1 MSTISQI
8 FSHYWQLLGVFIFAL
23 LSPLVFIKLFLPYIR
38 KVIQKKNKLLFKRFI
53 EVKLFFSFGFIL
65 PPLLIY
71 IVLSNLA
78 ISEKELLYKELIYIR
93 KAAGFLIIVF
103 TPILFNKIISAINL
117 TYKKKEFFVKYPV
130 NSYLQLLKL
139 LIFIISII
147 LAICY
152 LLNLSPWG
160 ILSGIGALGAILL
173 LVFKDTILGLV
184 ASIQVYGGGLVKEG
198 DWIELKALDI
208 DGEVMEVGLHRV
220 KVKAWDNSVTT
231 FPTSKFLE
239 LTFKNW
245 RNMTES
251 GGRRIKRTIIL
262 KTSSI
267 KFVDKKLFNN
277 LLQIPLLKKYL
288 EEKSEEI
295 KKDNANN
302 KEIDLSV
309 ARKMTNIGCFRAY
322 IYKYLENHKSIN
334 NSMTLLVRQL
344 PTNEYGLPIE
354 IYTFTNTTKWKD
366 YENIQSDIF
375 DHLLASVSSFELVV
389 FQFPSSLDVNTIKL
403 P

>member
-1 MSTISQI
+1 M
-8 FSHYWQLLGVFIFAL
+8 
-23 LSPLVFIKLFLPYIR
+23 LSPLVFIKLVLPYIR

-267 KFVDKKLFNN
+267 KFLDKKLFNN

>member
-8 FSHYWQLLGVFIFAL
+8 FSHYWQLLGVFIFAM
-23 LSPLVFIKLFLPYIR
+23 LSPLVFIKLVLPYIR

-389 FQFPSSLDVNTIKL
+389 FQFPSSLDVNKIKL

>member
-1 MSTISQI
+1 M
-8 FSHYWQLLGVFIFAL
+8 
-23 LSPLVFIKLFLPYIR
+23 LSPLVFIKLVLPYIR

-322 IYKYLENHKSIN
+322 IYKYLENHKNIN

>member
-1 MSTISQI
+1 MNYILI
-8 FSHYWQLLGVFIFAL
+8 NYWYLFLTLFIAI
-23 LSPLVFIKLFLPYIR
+23 LSPLLFIKLFLPHIR
-38 KVIQKKNKLLFKRFI
+38 NFFSRRNKQLFKRFI
-53 EVKLFFSFGFIL
+53 EVKLFYSVSFIF
-65 PPLLIY
+65 PPLIIY
-71 IVLSNLA
+71 LVLSNYS
-78 ISEKELLYKELIYIR
+78 IDTQNSIYNELIYLKRI
-93 KAAGFLIIVF
+93 AGFLIIIA
-103 TPILFNKIISAINL
+103 TPFLFNKVITAINL
-117 TYKKKEFFVKYPV
+117 TFRKKEFFIKYPV
-130 NSYLQLLKL
+130 NSYLQLFKL
-139 LIFIISII
+139 LVFIISFI

-152 LLNLSPWG
+152 LLSISPWG

-251 GGRRIKRTIIL
+251 GGRRIKRKIII

-267 KFVDKKLFNN
+267 KFVDDKLFNQ
-277 LLQIPLLKKYL
+277 LSKIPLISQYLK
-288 EEKSEEI
+288 EKSREI
-295 KKDNANN
+295 EKNN
-302 KEIDLSV
+302 KLHKNKAPRVS
-309 ARKMTNIGCFRAY
+309 RKMTNIGCFRAY
-322 IYKYLENHKSIN
+322 IYKYLENHKNIN
-334 NSMTLLVRQL
+334 NKMTLLVRQL

-354 IYTFTNTTKWKD
+354 IYTFTNTTNWKE

-375 DHLLASVSSFELVV
+375 DHLFASISNFELTV
-389 FQFPSSLDVNTIKL
+389 FQFPSTKDINITK
-403 P
+403 

>member
-1 MSTISQI
+1 M
-8 FSHYWQLLGVFIFAL
+8 
-23 LSPLVFIKLFLPYIR
+23 LSPLVFIKLVLPYIR